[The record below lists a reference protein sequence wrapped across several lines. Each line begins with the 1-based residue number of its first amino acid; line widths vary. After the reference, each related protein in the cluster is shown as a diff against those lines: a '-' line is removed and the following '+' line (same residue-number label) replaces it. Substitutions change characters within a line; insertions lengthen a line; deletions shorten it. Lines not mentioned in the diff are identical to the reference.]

1 MTIFPNDQGRVSRV
15 LLLGGTSEIGLA
27 ILAALDAPAGTEV
40 ILAGRDE
47 QRLAAAGKE
56 LPYQVRTVHYD
67 AVEVGRHQAL
77 ADGIFAEGPL
87 DLVISAAGVLIPQ
100 ADLEGEV
107 SRAAVMIETNFTGH
121 VTTLLAIAARMRAQG
136 RGTIVV
142 LSSVA
147 AVRPRRA
154 NFVYGAAKAGLDAF
168 ARGLADSLHGSGV
181 RVVLIRPGFVTG
193 RMTAGMPPAPL
204 ATTPEKVGAATAAAL
219 RGRKAAVWVPAP
231 LAGLAFAL
239 RLIPRPAWRRVSR

>member
-77 ADGIFAEGPL
+77 ADGIFAAYAGDALAVRSYAKVEPILLTIYEPGVE
-87 DLVISAAGVLIPQ
+87 LVV
-100 ADLEGEV
+100 
-107 SRAAVMIETNFTGH
+107 
-121 VTTLLAIAARMRAQG
+121 
-136 RGTIVV
+136 
-142 LSSVA
+142 SSVRIDRDR
-147 AVRPRRA
+147 VRLLFTDPRA
-154 NFVYGAAKAGLDAF
+154 
-168 ARGLADSLHGSGV
+168 
-181 RVVLIRPGFVTG
+181 PET
-193 RMTAGMPPAPL
+193 MPATSFMIQWPAPFSR
-204 ATTPEKVGAATAAAL
+204 TFSE
-219 RGRKAAVWVPAP
+219 
-231 LAGLAFAL
+231 
-239 RLIPRPAWRRVSR
+239 RPAIDTIIRQYIQPHRS

>member
-67 AVEVGRHQAL
+67 AGQVGRHQAL

-100 ADLEGEV
+100 ADLERDVG
-107 SRAAVMIETNFTGH
+107 RAAEMIETNFTGH

-142 LSSVA
+142 LSQGQLRVRGRQGRLGRL
-147 AVRPRRA
+147 RPR
-154 NFVYGAAKAGLDAF
+154 
-168 ARGLADSLHGSGV
+168 ARGLVARHRRPRGPDPARIRHRPDDGGHAARAARDDGGKGRRGHRRRAAWPQGG
-181 RVVLIRPGFVTG
+181 RVGP
-193 RMTAGMPPAPL
+193 
-204 ATTPEKVGAATAAAL
+204 GAA
-219 RGRKAAVWVPAP
+219 GR
-231 LAGLAFAL
+231 AGLRA
-239 RLIPRPAWRRVSR
+239 PADPASCLAPCLEIVLC